1 MRRFGICGF
10 LLVVALIGPR
20 ERATAQIEIVEQII
34 ADAIMEVDLGVQK
47 VQTET
52 IQLQEAEKLVENEM
66 EQLDLDDITDWVQN
80 EWDLFNGYYQ
90 ELWQVKAALATYVKV
105 VAMIDRQAQLVR
117 QEQAAL
123 AAVQQDRHFSAGE
136 LNYIA
141 EVYAGIIEQ
150 SAQNISKLY
159 MVIESFVTQMSDGD
173 RLALIDGAAAGID
186 QNANDLNV
194 FTQQNALLSL
204 ERAQDESDINQ
215 IKLLYGLQ

>member
-1 MRRFGICGF
+1 MWRLGMCGF
-10 LLVVALIGPR
+10 LLVVALIGPG
-20 ERATAQIEIVEQII
+20 ERATAQAEIVEQII
-34 ADAIMEVDLGVQK
+34 ADAIMAVDLGVQK

-90 ELWQVKAALATYVKV
+90 ELWQVKAALSTYVKV

-123 AAVQQDRHFSAGE
+123 AAVQQDKHFSAAE

-141 EVYAGIIEQ
+141 KVYAGILEQ

-159 MVIESFVTQMSDGD
+159 LVIESFVTQMSDGN

-186 QNANDLNV
+186 QNANDLDV

-204 ERAQDESDINQ
+204 ERAQDEGEINQ

>member
-1 MRRFGICGF
+1 MRRLGVCGV
-10 LLVVALIGPR
+10 LLVVGLLWPR
-20 ERATAQIEIVEQII
+20 ERAAAQVEIVEQII

-90 ELWQVKAALATYVKV
+90 ELWQVKAALSTYGKV
-105 VAMIDRQAQLVR
+105 VSMIDRQAQIVR
-117 QEQAAL
+117 QERAAL
-123 AAVQQDRHFSAGE
+123 AAVQQDKHFSAAE

-141 EVYAGIIEQ
+141 TVYAGIVQQ
-150 SAQNISKLY
+150 SADNIAKLGL
-159 MVIESFVTQMSDGD
+159 VIESFVTQMSDGD

-194 FTQQNALLSL
+194 FTQQNELLSL
-204 ERAQDESDINQ
+204 ERAQDEGDINQ

>member
-1 MRRFGICGF
+1 MWRMGVCGF
-10 LLVVALIGPR
+10 LLAVALIGPR
-20 ERATAQIEIVEQII
+20 ERAAAQAEIVEQII
-34 ADAIMEVDLGVQK
+34 ADAIMAVDLGVQK

-90 ELWQVKAALATYVKV
+90 ELWQVKAALSTYGKV

-123 AAVQQDRHFSAGE
+123 AAVQQDKHFTAAE

-141 EVYAGIIEQ
+141 GVYAGIIQQ

-159 MVIESFVTQMSDGD
+159 LVIESFVTQMSDGD

-186 QNANDLNV
+186 QNANDLNT

-204 ERAQDESDINQ
+204 ERAQDEGDINQ

>member
-1 MRRFGICGF
+1 MWRTGVCGF
-10 LLVVALIGPR
+10 LLLVALTWPR
-20 ERATAQIEIVEQII
+20 ERATAQIEIVEEVI
-34 ADAIMEVDLGVQK
+34 ADAIMAVDLGVQK

-66 EQLDLDDITDWVQN
+66 EQLDLDDITDWVQD

-90 ELWQVKAALATYVKV
+90 ELWQVKAALSTYGKV
-105 VAMIDRQAQLVR
+105 VAMIDRQAQLIR

-123 AAVQQDRHFSAGE
+123 AAVQKDKHFSAAE

-141 EVYAGIIEQ
+141 GVYAGIIQQ

-159 MVIESFVTQMSDGD
+159 LVIESFVTQMSDGD
-173 RLALIDGAAAGID
+173 RLALIDGASAGIN
-186 QNANDLNV
+186 QNANDLDV

-204 ERAQDESDINQ
+204 ERAQGEGEINQ
-215 IKLLYGLQ
+215 IKLLYGLP

>member
-1 MRRFGICGF
+1 MWRLGMCGV
-10 LLVVALIGPR
+10 LLVVTLIGPR
-20 ERATAQIEIVEQII
+20 ERAAAQAEIVEQII
-34 ADAIMEVDLGVQK
+34 ADAIMAVDLGVQK

-80 EWDLFNGYYQ
+80 EWDLFNGYYL
-90 ELWQVKAALATYVKV
+90 ELWQVKAALSTYVKV

-123 AAVQQDRHFSAGE
+123 AAVQQDKHFSAAE

-141 EVYAGIIEQ
+141 GVYAGILQQ

-159 MVIESFVTQMSDGD
+159 LVIESFVTQMSDGD
-173 RLALIDGAAAGID
+173 RLALIDEAAAGID
-186 QNANDLNV
+186 QNANDLDV

-204 ERAQDESDINQ
+204 ERAQDEGEINQ

>member
-1 MRRFGICGF
+1 MELCGF
-10 LLVVALIGPR
+10 LLLVALLWPR
-20 ERATAQIEIVEQII
+20 ERASAQVEIVEQII
-34 ADAIMEVDLGVQK
+34 ADAIMAVDLGVQK

-90 ELWQVKAALATYVKV
+90 ELWQVKAALSTYVKV

-117 QEQAAL
+117 QEQAPL
-123 AAVQQDRHFSAGE
+123 AAVQQDKHFSAAE
-136 LNYIA
+136 LNYIVS
-141 EVYAGIIEQ
+141 VYTGIVRQ
-150 SAQNISKLY
+150 SAQNISKLGL
-159 MVIESFVTQMSDGD
+159 VIESFVTQMSDGD

-186 QNANDLNV
+186 QNVNDLNT

-204 ERAQDESDINQ
+204 ERAQDEGDINQ